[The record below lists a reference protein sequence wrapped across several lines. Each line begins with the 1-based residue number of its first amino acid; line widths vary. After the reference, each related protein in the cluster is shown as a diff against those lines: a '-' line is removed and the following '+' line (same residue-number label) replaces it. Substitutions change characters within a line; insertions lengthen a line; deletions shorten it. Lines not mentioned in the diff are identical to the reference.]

1 MSGKFQVKKRIG
13 LDFLGEGWEEA
24 YITLNAP
31 SYGEIK
37 EFSKKSKVKVVEQP
51 DGTKVEQPDE
61 SVVDEGITLLKSLF
75 IEGKAFD
82 GKALVDFTKED
93 ITDLPIEAINK
104 IFVALTEGVKSP
116 NS

>member
-1 MSGKFQVKKRIG
+1 MHFEVKKKIG
-13 LDFLGEGWEEA
+13 LEFLGEGWEESH
-24 YITLNAP
+24 ITLNAP

-37 EFSKKSKVKVVEQP
+37 EFSKKSKVKE
-51 DGTKVEQPDE
+51 GEQPDE
-61 SVVDEGITLLKSLF
+61 KVVDEGIELLQGLF
-75 IEGKAFD
+75 ISGKAFD

-104 IFVALTEGVKSP
+104 IFIALTEGVKSP